1 MSQNAS
7 RACAAQN
14 ALGGHMRAACL
25 RTLVYMVEKLHGHR
39 NKHLLSINFLT
50 GNTVGDQLHKLV

>member
-25 RTLVYMVEKLHGHR
+25 RTLVYLVEKLHGHR
-39 NKHLLSINFLT
+39 NKHLLRINFLT
-50 GNTVGDQLHKLV
+50 GNTAGD